1 MAIPRL
7 DIDPFCQAFF
17 DDPFPAHAA
26 LRDAGPV
33 VFLPRYDLFAIAR
46 YEHVQAALT
55 NWRDFS
61 SARGV
66 GLADFAREK
75 PWRLPSLLLETD
87 PPLHDRT
94 RKLMDRVL
102 SPAALRALRAD
113 FTAAADALIDAL
125 LQRGSFDAVRDLAE
139 AYPLTVFPDAVG
151 MPRENRR
158 FLLPYGN
165 MVFNSFGPR
174 NALFEAA
181 VRDAAPVLE
190 WVQAQSRREALA
202 PVGFGAVIHAAADT
216 GEVARDEAE
225 IMVRSLLTAGVDTTV
240 NALGAALYCLA
251 RFPAQFERLR
261 ADPSLARAAFEE
273 AVRLESPVQTF
284 FRTTTRDVTIGE
296 AVGGEAVGGEA
307 VGGEAVGGEAAG
319 GDEVG
324 RSETI
329 GEGRKVL
336 LFLGAA
342 NRDPR
347 RWEQPG
353 DYDITRRA
361 AGHVGFGTGIHGC
374 VGAVLARL
382 EGEVVLTALARKV
395 ARIEIAGTPRRRYN
409 NTLRGLASLPMRLHR
424 GVAVNAA
431 AGCRTAAR
439 PR

>member
-1 MAIPRL
+1 MTISSL
-7 DIDPFCQAFF
+7 DTDPFCQAFF
-17 DDPFPAHAA
+17 DDPFPAHVA

-33 VFLPRYDLFAIAR
+33 VYLPRYDLFAVAR
-46 YEHVQAALT
+46 YEHVRAALT

-66 GLADFAREK
+66 GLSDFAREK

-102 SPAALRALRAD
+102 SPAAIRALRID
-113 FTAAADALIDAL
+113 FTAAADALVDVL
-125 LQRGSFDAVRDLAE
+125 LERGTFDAVRDLAE
-139 AYPLTVFPDAVG
+139 AYPLAVFPDAVG

-174 NALFEAA
+174 NAFFEGA

-190 WVQAQSRREALA
+190 WVTAQSRREALA

-216 GEVARDEAE
+216 GEVTRDEAE
-225 IMVRSLLTAGVDTTV
+225 ILVRSLLTAGVDTTV
-240 NALGAALYCLA
+240 NGLGAALYCLA
-251 RFPAQFERLR
+251 RFPPQFEQLR

-284 FRTTTRDVTIGE
+284 FRTTVRDVAIG
-296 AVGGEAVGGEA
+296 AATDGE
-307 VGGEAVGGEAAG
+307 
-319 GDEVG
+319 
-324 RSETI
+324 ETI

-347 RWEQPG
+347 RWEQPD

-409 NTLRGLASLPMRLHR
+409 NTLRGLASLPMRLH
-424 GVAVNAA
+424 AA
-431 AGCRTAAR
+431 
-439 PR
+439 

>member
-1 MAIPRL
+1 MTIPSL
-7 DIDPFCQAFF
+7 DIDPFCQGFF

-33 VFLPRYDLFAIAR
+33 VYLPRYELFAIAR
-46 YEHVQAALT
+46 YQQVQAALT

-66 GLADFAREK
+66 GLSDFAREK

-102 SPAALRALRAD
+102 SPAAIRALRAD
-113 FTAAADALIDAL
+113 FTAAAEALVDAL
-125 LQRGSFDAVRDLAE
+125 LERGSFDAVRDLAE

-151 MPRENRR
+151 MPPENRR

-174 NALFEAA
+174 NAFFEDA

-202 PVGFGAVIHAAADT
+202 PAGFGAVIHAAADT

-225 IMVRSLLTAGVDTTV
+225 ILVRSLLTAGVDTTV
-240 NALGAALYCLA
+240 NGLGAALYCLA
-251 RFPAQFERLR
+251 RFPVQFERLR
-261 ADPSLARAAFEE
+261 ADPSLARGAFEE

-284 FRTTTRDVTIGE
+284 FRTTVRDV
-296 AVGGEAVGGEA
+296 AVGDASD
-307 VGGEAVGGEAAG
+307 
-319 GDEVG
+319 GDV
-324 RSETI
+324 TI

-347 RWEQPG
+347 RWEQPD

-395 ARIEIAGTPRRRYN
+395 ARIEIAGVPQRRYN
-409 NTLRGLASLPMRLHR
+409 NTLRGLASLPMRLH
-424 GVAVNAA
+424 AA
-431 AGCRTAAR
+431 
-439 PR
+439 

>member
-1 MAIPRL
+1 MGIPSL
-7 DIDPFCQAFF
+7 DLDPFSQAFF

-33 VFLPRYDLFAIAR
+33 AYLPRHELFALAR
-46 YEHVQAALT
+46 YDQVQAALA
-55 NWRDFS
+55 NWADFS

-66 GLADFAREK
+66 GLSDFAREK

-94 RKLMDRVL
+94 RRLMDRVL
-102 SPAALRALRAD
+102 SPAAVRALRAD
-113 FTAAADALIDAL
+113 FTTAAEALVDTL
-125 LQRGSFDAVRDLAE
+125 VERGNFDAVPDLAE

-174 NALFEAA
+174 NAFFEAA

-216 GEVARDEAE
+216 GEVTRDEAE
-225 IMVRSLLTAGVDTTV
+225 ILVRSLLTAGVDTTV
-240 NALGAALYCLA
+240 NGLGAALYCLA
-251 RFPAQFERLR
+251 RFPAQFDRLR

-284 FRTTTRDVTIGE
+284 FRTTVRDVAI
-296 AVGGEAVGGEA
+296 
-307 VGGEAVGGEAAG
+307 
-319 GDEVG
+319 GDE
-324 RSETI
+324 TI
-329 GEGRKVL
+329 EAGRKVL

-347 RWEQPG
+347 RWAQPDG
-353 DYDITRRA
+353 YDITRRA
-361 AGHVGFGTGIHGC
+361 AGHVGFGAGIHGC

-395 ARIEIAGTPRRRYN
+395 ARIEIAATPRRRYN
-409 NTLRGLASLPMRLHR
+409 NTLRGLASLPVRLH
-424 GVAVNAA
+424 
-431 AGCRTAAR
+431 AG
-439 PR
+439 